1 MARTERLLPERPLTA
16 GDVPSALRLSE
27 DAGWNQ
33 TTADWSYLLRAGHG
47 FGVDDERGKL
57 IATAITLPYDGG
69 FGWISM
75 MLVDPAERGA
85 GIAKRLL
92 ATCIAALRNTGRVP
106 VLDATPAGRPV
117 YERAGFRDV
126 GMLRRL
132 RCRKTL
138 SGPESEPAPLRP
150 ATPGDLVDIV
160 RIDAAAF
167 GARRE
172 MLLAEL
178 LSRMPHLAWV
188 AEGNGRPEAFILA
201 RDGRTATQL
210 GPIVAPDDDVAL
222 ALIQTAL
229 RNVDGPVIIDVPDEQ
244 AKLQRALLGVGFLEE
259 RPLLRMAHESTR
271 KYGDQRG
278 LFAIAGP
285 ELG

>member
-16 GDVPSALRLSE
+16 SDVPSALRLSE

-33 TTADWSYLLRAGHG
+33 TAADWSYLLRAGRG

-57 IATAITLPYDGG
+57 IATAIAVPYDGG

-85 GIAKRLL
+85 GIATRLL
-92 ATCIAALRNTGRVP
+92 AMCIAALRNTGRVP
-106 VLDATPAGRPV
+106 LLDATPAGQPV

-126 GMLRRL
+126 CTLRRL
-132 RCRKTL
+132 RSQKAP
-138 SGPESEPAPLRP
+138 SGPESAPARLRP
-150 ATPGDLVDIV
+150 ATPRDLVDIV

-188 AEGNGRPEAFILA
+188 AERNGGPEAFILA

-210 GPIVAPDDDVAL
+210 GPVVAPDDDDAL
-222 ALIQTAL
+222 ALIRTAL
-229 RNVDGPVIIDVPDEQ
+229 RKVGGPVIMDIPDEQ
-244 AKLQRALLGVGFLEE
+244 AVLQRNLLGAGFVEE
-259 RPLLRMAHESTR
+259 RPLLRMAHASTR